1 MSGTITSTIGQISAG
16 DRTITLKLPDG
27 RVHYWDAGILLGLS
41 PLNDQTKKKIAAI
54 VEVIEQA
61 VPQNTRYLAKR
72 SQKRLTLIRKA
83 AARYLRYSRTERA
96 ALLHLVI
103 PEAVRNGI
111 ASLAYPVV
119 QDWVTQVQFRLQ
131 GDLITLR
138 VGPLD
143 ENAQLQ
149 AEKSIAEAK
158 RRV

>member
-1 MSGTITSTIGQISAG
+1 
-16 DRTITLKLPDG
+16 
-27 RVHYWDAGILLGLS
+27 VHYWDAGILLGLS

-119 QDWVTQVQFRLQ
+119 QDWVTQVQFHLQ

-158 RRV
+158 RSLKTGWRNGANQCDRKGL

>member
-83 AARYLRYSRTERA
+83 ATRYLRYSRTERA
-96 ALLHLVI
+96 APAFSKKRSAFWPPFPIRISNSV
-103 PEAVRNGI
+103 P
-111 ASLAYPVV
+111 
-119 QDWVTQVQFRLQ
+119 F
-131 GDLITLR
+131 DL
-138 VGPLD
+138 D
-143 ENAQLQ
+143 
-149 AEKSIAEAK
+149 
-158 RRV
+158 